1 MKSISSAI
9 IALAG
14 AVLMFAAL
22 LSVGIRNDSLVA
34 VVGFCGCFVFGL
46 GFVKWLHYQ
55 SRE

>member
-22 LSVGIRNDSLVA
+22 LSVRIRDDSLVA